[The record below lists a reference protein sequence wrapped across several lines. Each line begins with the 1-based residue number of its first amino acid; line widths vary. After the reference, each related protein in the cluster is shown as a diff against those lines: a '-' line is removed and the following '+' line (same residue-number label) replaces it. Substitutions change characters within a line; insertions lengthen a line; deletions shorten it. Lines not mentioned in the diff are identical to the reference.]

1 MAINNKEQKALDTI
15 TYLKN
20 GLDLKSKGS
29 VDTEG
34 YQIFTPDFVVKKM
47 IDLIDSNV
55 INSFE
60 KTILEPTSGDGA
72 FVVEILKKRFCSIEN
87 KSDFLLLSLKALST
101 IFSIE
106 LDTDLMN
113 QQRNNIYTIVI
124 DSINKRNIKIN
135 TTYEISLKRIILNNF
150 INGELNIDHNLK
162 FADDP
167 IGWYVV
173 DNKTVKKQHN
183 RIKFAR
189 WKFDK
194 SLSATFEL
202 EDWEQNSNSDS
213 KYFGGIFSEN
223 Q

>member
-34 YQIFTPDFVVKKM
+34 YQIFTPDFIVKKM
-47 IDLIDSNV
+47 IDLIDSKV
-55 INSFE
+55 VNSFE

-72 FVVEILKKRFCSIEN
+72 FIVEITKKRLDSIEN
-87 KSDFLLLSLKALST
+87 KSDFLSLSLKAMST

-113 QQRNNIYTIVI
+113 QQRNNIYTLII
-124 DSINKRNIKIN
+124 DTINNRNIKIN
-135 TTYEISLKRIILNNF
+135 TTYDLSLKKIILYNF
-150 INGELNIDHNLK
+150 INGELNIDYNIK

-173 DNKTVKKQHN
+173 ENKTIKKPSN

-194 SLSATFEL
+194 SLNATFEL
-202 EDWEQNSNSDS
+202 EDWEHNADSDS
-213 KYFGGIFSEN
+213 KYLGGIFSEN

>member
-1 MAINNKEQKALDTI
+1 MSINNKEQKALDTI

-29 VDTEG
+29 VDVEG
-34 YQIFTPDFVVKKM
+34 YQIFTPDFIVKKM
-47 IDLIDSNV
+47 IDMIDSNV

-72 FVVEILKKRFCSIEN
+72 FLVEIIKKRFNSIKN
-87 KSDFLLLSLKALST
+87 DSDFLLLSLNALST

-113 QQRNNIYTIVI
+113 QQRNNIYTLVI
-124 DSINKRNIKIN
+124 DYINKRKIKMN
-135 TTYEISLKRIILNNF
+135 TNYDFSLKRIILNNF
-150 INGELNIDHNLK
+150 INGELNIDYSLK

-173 DNKTVKKQHN
+173 DGSTIKKTQN
-183 RIKFAR
+183 RIRFAR
-189 WKFDK
+189 WYFDTK
-194 SLSATFEL
+194 LNARFVF
-202 EDWEQNSNSDS
+202 EDWELNNTSLKEN
-213 KYFGGIFSEN
+213 FGGIFDE
-223 Q
+223 QK

>member
-1 MAINNKEQKALDTI
+1 MSINNKEQKALDII

-29 VDTEG
+29 VDVEG
-34 YQIFTPDFVVKKM
+34 YQIFTPDFIVKKM
-47 IDLIDSNV
+47 IELIDSNV

-72 FVVEILKKRFCSIEN
+72 FLVEIIKKRFNSIRN
-87 KSDFLLLSLKALST
+87 DSDFLLLSLNALST

-113 QQRNNIYTIVI
+113 QQRNNIYTLVI
-124 DSINKRNIKIN
+124 DSINIRNIKIN
-135 TTYEISLKRIILNNF
+135 KTYDLSLRRIILNNF
-150 INGELNIDHNLK
+150 INGELNIDFSLK

-167 IGWYVV
+167 IGWYVI
-173 DNKTVKKQHN
+173 DNKTVKKQNN
-183 RIKFAR
+183 RIRFPR

-194 SLSATFEL
+194 SLNATYEL
-202 EDWEQNSNSDS
+202 EDWEQNLNSDI
-213 KYFGGIFSEN
+213 KHFGGIFSEE